1 MRRTSGFTL
10 IEVMVALVV
19 VALGLS
25 ALIATAVRVIG
36 DSYSY
41 RERALAL
48 YVGLN
53 VITEMRLRDEIP
65 DLRETED
72 EVEFAA
78 TDWLFTARVVETE
91 VETLRRVEVDVA
103 LASNPDVVIRS
114 VLGFVG
120 EPRQGDAANQL
131 WSDSGGGFGPDDN
144 VEPRDGGIDPLDDE
158 GQEP

>member
-1 MRRTSGFTL
+1 MKRAGGFTL

-25 ALIATAVRVIG
+25 ALISTAVRVIG
-36 DSYSY
+36 DSYTY

-53 VITEMRLRDEIP
+53 VITEMRLGDELP

-72 EVEFAA
+72 EIEFAN
-78 TDWLFTARVVETE
+78 TDWIYTARVVETE

-103 LASNPDVVIRS
+103 LAEVPDVVIRS

-120 EPRQGDAANQL
+120 TPRQGDAANQL
-131 WSDSGGGFGPDDN
+131 WSDSGG
-144 VEPRDGGIDPLDDE
+144 RLWRCR
-158 GQEP
+158 